1 MGKRQRSIDIARSLK
16 VVLRDILT
24 YDHAVQSQIFDGNM
38 TAKPDKSCLMN
49 TLESSLFE
57 DNYKVDKIKV
67 WIIIDF
73 MSSIKKIPFS
83 NFSTFS
89 DVFESI
95 WNQWPKFDTI
105 HIVYDNYIGDSIKET
120 FKESDPLEYID
131 LFLQSPLPVQLDWFW
146 GCSRNKE
153 KIQAWSRSFFSDKSK
168 LSNKTIILNGYTSNS
183 GESFSADKYI
193 EGSNN
198 ILTELEFP
206 IGEADLWIKPHV

>member
-1 MGKRQRSIDIARSLK
+1 MNYNRFYVFDKKDTFFKFFYVQWRFRKYMESMTS
-16 VVLRDILT
+16 VL
-24 YDHAVQSQIFDGNM
+24 
-38 TAKPDKSCLMN
+38 
-49 TLESSLFE
+49 
-57 DNYKVDKIKV
+57 
-67 WIIIDF
+67 
-73 MSSIKKIPFS
+73 
-83 NFSTFS
+83 
-89 DVFESI
+89 
-95 WNQWPKFDTI
+95 KFDTI

-206 IGEADLWIKPHV
+206 IGEADLRIKPQV